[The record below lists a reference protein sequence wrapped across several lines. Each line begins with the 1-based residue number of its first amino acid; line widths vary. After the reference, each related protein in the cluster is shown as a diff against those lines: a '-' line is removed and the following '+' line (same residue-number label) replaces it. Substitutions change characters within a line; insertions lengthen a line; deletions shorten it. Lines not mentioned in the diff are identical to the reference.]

1 MFQRIGTRWVAGMSG
16 VIGIRWEAMYPL
28 IDRLGLDPEAWDGLV
43 SDLEVMERAALLI
56 INRKDG
62 K

>member
-1 MFQRIGTRWVAGMSG
+1 MFQRVGTRWAVGMSG

-28 IDRLGLDPEAWDGLV
+28 IDRLGLDAEAWDGLV

-56 INRKDG
+56 INRKDD